1 MQPEDLADAVA
12 QPVVVGVEGR
22 EPADVDG
29 SEVARRLAL
38 DDPLGQRS
46 PRSPAEAMPT
56 ELKPAP
62 TKNPATPGTSPRRNW
77 LSGVKLSG
85 PL

>member
-1 MQPEDLADAVA
+1 MLPWNGANRRMSAAVRSSPGSPDRIHSA
-12 QPVVVGVEGR
+12 RARPAP
-22 EPADVDG
+22 PAD
-29 SEVARRLAL
+29 
-38 DDPLGQRS
+38 
-46 PRSPAEAMPT
+46 AMPT

-62 TKNPATPGTSPRRNW
+62 TKKFRSPGASPAMNW